1 MIGMSKVQKVF
12 SWIILLITGLLIVFP
27 LWYLLVMSITPTD
40 IILANKVAIIPTQ
53 FSLENVIQVWTTHPI
68 STWIIN
74 TFIVSLVIVVTQV
87 VTSAFAAYAFAFME
101 FKGKNVIFMMMLATM
116 MVPLGAIVLSNYLMM
131 SQWGLLNTYQ
141 AQILPFTAA
150 AMGIFL
156 LRQFYLT
163 IAKELREA
171 AVLDGCGNLK
181 FLFNIL
187 IPLSKPAI
195 GAFGI
200 VSFLG
205 SWNRYLWPLLVT
217 NTDSMRVVQVGI
229 TSLQDSDAA
238 LSIGMTLAGV
248 TLVTLPTMLIFAIG
262 HKQLVAGLMAGAVKG

>member
-40 IILANKVAIIPTQ
+40 IILANKVTIIPTQ
-53 FSLENVIQVWTTHPI
+53 FSLVNVIQVWTTHPI

-101 FKGKNVIFMMMLATM
+101 FKGKNVIFMMMLGTM